1 MSGRVSSRRAV
12 RRASTT
18 VLLLAAFTVALV
30 VAAIAGLRTAPSEAL
45 SDPRRSTF
53 LTGPEGAK
61 GFAQA
66 LEVLGVTVERRRRP
80 FYGLATDTVAVESS
94 AWLAMLGVSPQT
106 VQVARIA
113 REVRMPSGAERRE
126 LMRYLERGGALFLA
140 GENGVEHCFGV
151 RVEREDE
158 VAVVPPLGMD
168 SLPPVRFVLRPDDD
182 EESEWQEEC
191 QAPPIEW
198 SNLLLRTRDGAP
210 VAWTHRFEGGGR
222 VILMA
227 DSRWLSNSFL
237 KETDAGPVILG
248 WLLDERPSRVMVD
261 EYHQGFGEGGSIL
274 GAAWAWTRSSPGGWA
289 MLQLALAGLIA
300 LAVAAVRFGP
310 ALRVIERRRRSP
322 LEHLDALAMGLER
335 SDGQDMAVRLIA
347 GGLRRRLGRTGH
359 VPRRRGDDLQWLDS
373 LGLAAQSAEAR
384 RAVNRL
390 GRVLRERDGDER
402 VLAAATAVEDVW
414 QALRPAHSYRRS

>member
-1 MSGRVSSRRAV
+1 MRRVSP
-12 RRASTT
+12 T

-30 VAAIAGLRTAPSEAL
+30 VAAIAGLRTAPSEELNDA
-45 SDPRRSTF
+45 RRSTF
-53 LTGPEGAK
+53 LAGPEGAK

-66 LEVLGVTVERRRRP
+66 LQVLGVPVERRRRP
-80 FYGLATDTVAVESS
+80 FYGLATDTVPVDST

-106 VQVARIA
+106 VQVARFA
-113 REVRMPSGAERRE
+113 PEVRMPSDAERRE

-140 GENGVEHCFGV
+140 GENGIEHCFGV
-151 RVEREDE
+151 RVEREE
-158 VAVVPPLGMD
+158 EAAVVPPPGVD
-168 SLPPVRFVLRPDDD
+168 SVPAARFVLRPDDGDSD
-182 EESEWQEEC
+182 EESEREAKC
-191 QAPPIEW
+191 HAPAIEW

-210 VAWTHRFEGGGR
+210 VAWMHRFEGGGR

-227 DSRWLSNSFL
+227 DSRWVSNYFL
-237 KETDAGPVILG
+237 KETDAGPVVLR
-248 WLLDERPSRVMVD
+248 WLLDERPSLFTVD
-261 EYHQGFGEGGSIL
+261 EYHQGFGEGGSIF

-322 LEHLDALAMGLER
+322 LEHLDALAVGLER
-335 SDGQDMAVRLIA
+335 SDGQDTAVRLIA

-373 LGLAAQSAEAR
+373 LGLAAQSAAAR
-384 RAVNRL
+384 RAVKRL

-402 VLAAATAVEDVW
+402 VLDAATAVEDVW
-414 QALRPAHSYRRS
+414 QALRPTHSYRRS